1 MSNVVC
7 SPSRTLRAIHQVV
20 IVLIAIC
27 GFATGTS
34 AQTTVTLSTPETQ
47 VKADVTIRG
56 GSYANWDFSTSDD
69 LESKK
74 SSASY
79 TRRIL
84 LKFDTQNYVPANAV
98 IQSARLYLVLKS
110 AQSSEQR
117 PLTAYYVT
125 RSFVKGGTT
134 WKNYKDGSL
143 WASAGGDLAIGFGT
157 TSVGNAVGS
166 TYTFDLTTLVQ
177 RVVNGDF
184 GSQYTRVALVDTGD
198 ASRASYKAF
207 HSTRA
212 SISSLRPRLVVTYGA
227 PTRTPITP
235 PPSPPIGTTLRVMQ
249 WNVHKTRGSDGVC
262 NPDRITTQIVKQ
274 NPDIVSLNEV
284 NFYSGYCA
292 WDFDMGAKLESLL
305 EQKTGVKWYR
315 QIVNVEGGTR
325 GYGDVLFSRI
335 APRSDSF
342 DLFSYQRGVAQ
353 MTINVNGRNIN
364 VFSTHVDYA
373 NSSYRT
379 TQIKELLSS
388 IANFSEPR
396 ITMGDFN
403 TWPNT
408 SDCRLMATPYQD
420 AWAAAKS
427 AGTASA
433 YNGTGDTRG
442 GSRFDY
448 VFYSRNSPLTL
459 KSVSVPDT
467 RVNGVYPSDH
477 DPVVATFVVK

>member
-1 MSNVVC
+1 
-7 SPSRTLRAIHQVV
+7 
-20 IVLIAIC
+20 
-27 GFATGTS
+27 
-34 AQTTVTLSTPETQ
+34 
-47 VKADVTIRG
+47 
-56 GSYANWDFSTSDD
+56 
-69 LESKK
+69 
-74 SSASY
+74 
-79 TRRIL
+79 
-84 LKFDTQNYVPANAV
+84 
-98 IQSARLYLVLKS
+98 
-110 AQSSEQR
+110 
-117 PLTAYYVT
+117 
-125 RSFVKGGTT
+125 
-134 WKNYKDGSL
+134 
-143 WASAGGDLAIGFGT
+143 
-157 TSVGNAVGS
+157 
-166 TYTFDLTTLVQ
+166 
-177 RVVNGDF
+177 
-184 GSQYTRVALVDTGD
+184 
-198 ASRASYKAF
+198 
-207 HSTRA
+207 
-212 SISSLRPRLVVTYGA
+212 
-227 PTRTPITP
+227 
-235 PPSPPIGTTLRVMQ
+235 MQ